1 MQLKIFVRLL
11 GLLLLVAVSR
21 QQLNECI
28 LGVRVYPLRYLG
40 SMRTVEFR
48 AELKS
53 NCLEFPLMNLFVL
66 PYNQDFKLSDRNHP
80 TKVVLTLFRK
90 NTYVFDF
97 MSKSRSQRRFRRAL
111 NVIYSRFRA
120 PFSSSLH
127 PISAIGT
134 NNILLKTTKGN
145 EFKKG
150 QIDRLI
156 VRKNPA
162 LCKLSKRKM
171 TMYCSIN

>member
-11 GLLLLVAVSR
+11 GLLMLVLGSS

-28 LGVRVYPLRYLG
+28 LGVRIYPLRYLG

-48 AELKS
+48 TELKS

-66 PYNQDFKLSDRNHP
+66 PYNKDFKLSDRNHP
-80 TKVVLTLFRK
+80 TKIVLTLFRK

-97 MSKSRSQRRFRRAL
+97 MANSRSQRRFRRAL
-111 NVIYSRFRA
+111 NVVYSRFRA
-120 PFSSSLH
+120 PFSSSLR
-127 PISAIGT
+127 PISAIRM

-145 EFKKG
+145 EFNKR
-150 QIDRLI
+150 QIDKLI

-162 LCKLSKRKM
+162 LCKLSKRKL
-171 TMYCSIN
+171 TMYCSID